1 MNENSNSN
9 LWVFYQKGGGWC
21 YDESSCKKR
30 ITNNLAIGI
39 VNDLIS
45 SKLWPPVQ
53 YNMKGIFQTFPDAN
67 LVNYSKLVVVHFDKR
82 VKLSNVGSYFY
93 NQRNNFIFR
102 FTFPT
107 VQAMLT

>member
-9 LWVFYQKGGGWC
+9 LWVFYQEGGGWC
-21 YDESSCKKR
+21 YDESSCKTR

-53 YNMKGIFQTFPDAN
+53 YNMRGIFQTFPDAN
-67 LVNYSKLVVVHFDKR
+67 LVYNNIFHFDKN
-82 VKLSNVGSYFY
+82 VKLSNVGATY
-93 NQRNNFIFR
+93 IFNK
-102 FTFPT
+102 
-107 VQAMLT
+107 